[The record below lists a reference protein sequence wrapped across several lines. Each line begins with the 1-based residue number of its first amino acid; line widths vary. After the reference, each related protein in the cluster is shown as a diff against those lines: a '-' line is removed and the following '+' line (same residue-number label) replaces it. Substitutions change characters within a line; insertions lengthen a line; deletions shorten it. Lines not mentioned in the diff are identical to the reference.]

1 MVSGNSTQGTLFQ
14 PVLGPWACAWKFSV
28 YGIQISRSISS
39 PYSNHILRDPCTTLP
54 AVSCPLFR
62 VYLFIPVSSSWT
74 SIKRLGNIIQNKH
87 SLKLLPPISSLLY
100 STSTYRSIAHCNHI
114 WSSGLVGL
122 FLMAQHIVPGKRTP
136 ACSGCYPWS

>member
-1 MVSGNSTQGTLFQ
+1 MVSGNWTQGTLFQ
-14 PVLGPWACAWKFSV
+14 PALGPWTCTCKCSV
-28 YGIQISRSISS
+28 YGIQTSRSS
-39 PYSNHILRDPCTTLP
+39 PYSNHTLHDPCTPLP

-87 SLKLLPPISSLLY
+87 SLKLLPLISSLLY
-100 STSTYRSIAHCNHI
+100 STSTYRSIAHYNHI

-122 FLMAQHIVPGKRTP
+122 FLMAQHIVLGKRDP
-136 ACSGCYPWS
+136 AFCG